1 MVIPASVSGIM
12 AEERIKKGFK
22 VNKGEGSPRDNER
35 NNENDDNM
43 WLNMFGSEDFGKPK
57 IPELGHWYE
66 QQRKHIEDNYK
77 DDVEFILGKVKTNP
91 NFTMADAEE
100 QIKERR
106 SIYDRELDEL
116 KKQKKQ
122 YYPLREWYDKAKTRS
137 ESSTSNQE
145 YYDKYHDSLSGNL
158 AGQARSSQE
167 DGLSDEYYPKEDWET
182 AREYKDRLVR
192 NENLTVVSE
201 IIPRIEDQ
209 PTKDYSDYISK
220 ICEQFPRETNED
232 VAVYR
237 ERIKLAYDV
246 GDLQLAA
253 ARALIDPQ
261 SELDEVIKL
270 LIVKIE
276 DYEKELAQDP
286 YMDPEQRKKKE
297 LQIREKKIQIYERA
311 VRIERMEKQAEWQN
325 GGRSER
331 PQTRGEVQ
339 NAENANVI
347 DTEGHED
354 DSGSEKKR
362 EIRERLFRN
371 LGRAALL
378 LQLLRK

>member
-1 MVIPASVSGIM
+1 MVILASVSGIM
-12 AEERIKKGFK
+12 TEERIKKGFK
-22 VNKGEGSPRDNER
+22 VNKGEESPRDDER
-35 NNENDDNM
+35 DNENDDNM
-43 WLNMFGSEDFGKPK
+43 WLNMFDSDDFGKPK
-57 IPELGHWYE
+57 IPELGYWYE
-66 QQRKHIEDNYK
+66 QQRQDIENKYK

-91 NFTMADAEE
+91 NFTKADAEK

-122 YYPLREWYDKAKTRS
+122 YYPLREWYDKAKIRS

-145 YYDKYHDSLSGNL
+145 YYDSLSSDL
-158 AGQARSSQE
+158 TGQAQSSQE
-167 DGLSDEYYPKEDWET
+167 DGLSDEYYPKEDRET
-182 AREYKDRLVR
+182 AREHKDRLVR

-209 PTKDYSDYISK
+209 PTKDYSDYVSK

-232 VAVYR
+232 VAAYR

-261 SELDEVIKL
+261 SEVDWVIEL
-270 LIVKIE
+270 MIDKIE
-276 DYEKELAQDP
+276 NYEKDLTQDP

-297 LQIREKKIQIYERA
+297 LQLRKIKIQIYERT
-311 VRIERMEKQAEWQN
+311 VQIERMEKQSEWRK
-325 GGRSER
+325 GGQSER
-331 PQTRGEVQ
+331 LQTRGGVQ
-339 NAENANVI
+339 NAENADVI

-354 DSGSEKKR
+354 DNGSEKNRKR
-362 EIRERLFRN
+362 GEWFFRS

-378 LQLLRK
+378 LRLLRK

>member
-1 MVIPASVSGIM
+1 MAILASVSGIM

-22 VNKGEGSPRDNER
+22 VNKGEGSPRDDEHDNED
-35 NNENDDNM
+35 DDNM
-43 WLNMFGSEDFGKPK
+43 WLNMFGSDDFDKPK
-57 IPELGHWYE
+57 IPELGYGYE
-66 QQRKHIEDNYK
+66 QQRQHIENKYK
-77 DDVEFILGKVKTNP
+77 DDVEFVLGKVKKNP
-91 NFTMADAEE
+91 NFTTADAEE

-106 SIYDRELDEL
+106 LIYDRELDEL
-116 KKQKKQ
+116 KKQ
-122 YYPLREWYDKAKTRS
+122 YSLLREWYDKAKIRS

-145 YYDKYHDSLSGNL
+145 YYDSLSGDL
-158 AGQARSSQE
+158 AGQAQSSQE

-182 AREYKDRLVR
+182 AREHKDRLVR

-209 PTKDYSDYISK
+209 PAKDYSDYISK

-237 ERIKLAYDV
+237 ERINLAYDV

-261 SELDEVIKL
+261 SEVDWVIEL
-270 LIVKIE
+270 LIDKIE
-276 DYEKELAQDP
+276 NYEKDLTQDP

-297 LQIREKKIQIYERA
+297 LQLRENKIQIYERA
-311 VRIERMEKQAEWQN
+311 VRIERVEKQAEWRK

-331 PQTRGEVQ
+331 LQTRGEVQ

-354 DSGSEKKR
+354 DSGSEEKR
-362 EIRERLFRN
+362 KRRERLFRN

>member
-1 MVIPASVSGIM
+1 MAILASVSGIM

-22 VNKGEGSPRDNER
+22 VNKGEGSTRDDERDNED
-35 NNENDDNM
+35 DDNM
-43 WLNMFGSEDFGKPK
+43 WLNMSGSDDFGKPK
-57 IPELGHWYE
+57 IPELGYWYE
-66 QQRKHIEDNYK
+66 QQRQDIENKYK

-91 NFTMADAEE
+91 NFTKADAEE

-122 YYPLREWYDKAKTRS
+122 YYPLREWYDRAKIRS
-137 ESSTSNQE
+137 ESSTSNRE
-145 YYDKYHDSLSGNL
+145 YYDSLSGDL
-158 AGQARSSQE
+158 AGQAQSGQE

-192 NENLTVVSE
+192 NENLTVISE

-232 VAVYR
+232 ITVYR
-237 ERIKLAYDV
+237 ERIGLAYHT
-246 GDLQLAA
+246 GNLQLAA
-253 ARALIDPQ
+253 ANALIDPQ
-261 SELDEVIKL
+261 SELDEAIKL

-276 DYEKELAQDP
+276 GYEKELAQDP
-286 YMDPEQRKKKE
+286 YMDPRQRKNIE
-297 LQIREKKIQIYERA
+297 LQIKEKKIQIYEAA
-311 VRIERMEKQAEWQN
+311 VRIERVEKQAEWRK
-325 GGRSER
+325 GGQSER
-331 PQTRGEVQ
+331 LQTRGGVQ
-339 NAENANVI
+339 NTENADVI

-354 DSGSEKKR
+354 DSGSEEKR
-362 EIRERLFRN
+362 KRRGLFRN

-378 LQLLRK
+378 LRLLRK

>member
-1 MVIPASVSGIM
+1 MAILASVSGIM

-22 VNKGEGSPRDNER
+22 VNKGEGSTRDDERDNED
-35 NNENDDNM
+35 DDNM
-43 WLNMFGSEDFGKPK
+43 WLNMSGSDDFGKPK
-57 IPELGHWYE
+57 IPELGYWYE
-66 QQRKHIEDNYK
+66 QQRQDIENKYK
-77 DDVEFILGKVKTNP
+77 DDVEFILGRVKTNP
-91 NFTMADAEE
+91 NFTKADAEA

-122 YYPLREWYDKAKTRS
+122 YYPLREWYDRAKIRS

-145 YYDKYHDSLSGNL
+145 YYDSLSGDL
-158 AGQARSSQE
+158 AGQAQSGQE

-192 NENLTVVSE
+192 NENLTVISE

-237 ERIKLAYDV
+237 GRIKLAYDV

-276 DYEKELAQDP
+276 GYEKELAQDP

-311 VRIERMEKQAEWQN
+311 VRIERVEKQAEWRK

-331 PQTRGEVQ
+331 LQTRGEVQ

-354 DSGSEKKR
+354 DSGSEEKR
-362 EIRERLFRN
+362 KRRGLFRN

>member
-1 MVIPASVSGIM
+1 MVILASVSGIM

-35 NNENDDNM
+35 DNENDDNM
-43 WLNMFGSEDFGKPK
+43 WLNMFDSDDFDKPK
-57 IPELGHWYE
+57 IPELGYGYE

-77 DDVEFILGKVKTNP
+77 DDVEFILRKVKKNP
-91 NFTMADAEE
+91 NFTMADAEA

-106 SIYDRELDEL
+106 LIYDRELDEL
-116 KKQKKQ
+116 KKQ
-122 YYPLREWYDKAKTRS
+122 YDPLREWYDKAKVRS

-145 YYDKYHDSLSGNL
+145 YYDSLSGDL
-158 AGQARSSQE
+158 AGQAQSSQE

-182 AREYKDRLVR
+182 ARGYKDRLVR
-192 NENLTVVSE
+192 NENLTVISE

-276 DYEKELAQDP
+276 GYEKELAQDP

-311 VRIERMEKQAEWQN
+311 VRIERVEKQAEWRK
-325 GGRSER
+325 GGRSEGL
-331 PQTRGEVQ
+331 QTRGEVQ
-339 NAENANVI
+339 NTENANVI

-354 DSGSEKKR
+354 DSGSEEKR
-362 EIRERLFRN
+362 KRRGRLFRN

>member
-1 MVIPASVSGIM
+1 MAILASVSGIM

-22 VNKGEGSPRDNER
+22 VNKGEGSPRDDEHDNED
-35 NNENDDNM
+35 DDNM
-43 WLNMFGSEDFGKPK
+43 WLNMFGSDDFGKPK
-57 IPELGHWYE
+57 IPELGYWYE
-66 QQRKHIEDNYK
+66 QQKKHIEDNYK

-91 NFTMADAEE
+91 NFTKADAEK

-122 YYPLREWYDKAKTRS
+122 YYPLREWYDKAKIRS

-145 YYDKYHDSLSGNL
+145 YYDSLSGDL
-158 AGQARSSQE
+158 AGQAQSSQE

-182 AREYKDRLVR
+182 AREHKDRLVR

-237 ERIKLAYDV
+237 ERINLAYDV

-253 ARALIDPQ
+253 ARALIDSQ
-261 SELDEVIKL
+261 SEVDWVIEL
-270 LIVKIE
+270 LIDKIE
-276 DYEKELAQDP
+276 NYEKDLTQDP

-297 LQIREKKIQIYERA
+297 LQLRENKIQIYERA
-311 VRIERMEKQAEWQN
+311 VRIERVEKQAEWRK

-331 PQTRGEVQ
+331 LQTRGEVQ

-354 DSGSEKKR
+354 DSGSEEKR
-362 EIRERLFRN
+362 KRRERLFRN